1 MLLDPDH
8 KPAHRPAHTNVNMAV
23 NVLTEKSENPK
34 EEFLNVNSVVRREEL
49 PTIDDIQENEETLV
63 EEDPGLDAHIE
74 SPGFDHQLEED
85 ESAVSQEDPDE
96 ENKIQE
102 EDIYEGDSDEEN
114 GVEAVY
120 NGLLS
125 PFKKPSTRASAIKR
139 HQKIPNENMAKF
151 YKEEEKMVKELSKTD
166 PEKFGDL
173 LPRHRSLE
181 KNLRILVSMWSVSG
195 ICDLSVL
202 LIY

>member
-1 MLLDPDH
+1 M
-8 KPAHRPAHTNVNMAV
+8 
-23 NVLTEKSENPK
+23 
-34 EEFLNVNSVVRREEL
+34 
-49 PTIDDIQENEETLV
+49 

-181 KNLRILVSMWSVSG
+181 KNLRILG
-195 ICDLSVL
+195 YCLSWRHKNVQLPVL
-202 LIY
+202 ANKARSILEEQAALRSKILLCNMKMKEVTV